1 MFRGIETPAFQT
13 LKPRFLWRNR
23 DPESSPVSGWGA
35 QLQKQHCKW
44 KTMATKTLA
53 IDVPDENS
61 QPGDTGDSGSYTG
74 ENIRILEG
82 LEAVR
87 LRPAMYIGS
96 TGEMGLHHLVYEV
109 VDNSVDEALAGY
121 CKKIDVVIHV
131 DNSITVVDD
140 GRGIPVDLMPVGN
153 GKMMPAVQVVLT
165 KLHAGGKF
173 DASTYKVSGGL
184 HGVGVSC
191 VNALSQEFN
200 VEIWRDG
207 HTWEMDF
214 SAGAP
219 VSDLRKAGTSRRRGT
234 KVHFLPD
241 KTIFAATEFNYD
253 TLAQR
258 LREMAFLNKGLE
270 ITLTDER
277 TADAKTGEARRAEFR
292 YAGGIA
298 EFVKHLNR
306 GKTVLHDKPIMME
319 AMRDGVEIEIA
330 LQYNDS
336 YSETVF
342 SFANNINTVD
352 GGTHLS
358 GFRTSL
364 TRTINAIGQQ
374 LGLFKDLKE
383 NLSGDDVREG
393 LVAVVSVKL
402 PQPQF
407 EGQTKGKLNSDIAGT
422 VQAFVNERLG
432 AFLEQNPPIAKRI
445 INKAIEAARAREA
458 ARKARDLTRRK
469 GALDG
474 GGLPGKLADC
484 SERNPDRCELY
495 LVEGESAGG
504 TAKQGR
510 DRRFQAILP
519 LKGKILNVE
528 KARYDKMLGHEEI
541 RAMITAL
548 GCGIGKDDF
557 DATKI
562 RYGKIILMTDADVDG
577 SHIRTL
583 LLTFFFRHM
592 TELIKRDNIYIAQP
606 PLYKIKKGRFE
617 QYIKDDREFVKVM
630 VNRASE
636 GMVVRHGEAASKI
649 AGADLTR
656 FMATLNEY
664 LGFVEKVDK
673 RIRNEKL
680 TELLARA
687 ELIHRADFASKE
699 ESDVPPKL
707 AQLHGE
713 LSGLAD
719 EFQFKVGEP
728 LEDEEHHTW
737 SICFTDAQGAT
748 RCIDW
753 TLCSSPEFRQM
764 MAKYT
769 LIKEFLEPPF
779 LIEYA
784 QKSAAVEAAEATDE
798 AEAEPAEV
806 EAQAETKQSRRN
818 SKISRDPVEKA
829 TARELFAYIVEQGKK
844 DYQVQR
850 YKGLGEMTSTQL
862 WETTMDPERRTLLRV
877 KLEDIAETDAIF
889 TTLMGEDVE
898 ARRKFIEDNAL
909 DVKNLDI

>member
-1 MFRGIETPAFQT
+1 
-13 LKPRFLWRNR
+13 
-23 DPESSPVSGWGA
+23 
-35 QLQKQHCKW
+35 
-44 KTMATKTLA
+44 MATE
-53 IDVPDENS
+53 VP
-61 QPGDTGDSGSYTG
+61 PGDNGGNGNGNNGSYTG
-74 ENIRILEG
+74 ENIKILEG

-96 TGEMGLHHLVYEV
+96 TGDMGLHHLVYEV

-121 CKKIDVVIHV
+121 ARRVEVTIHV

-140 GRGIPVDLMPVGN
+140 GRGIPVDMMDTPD
-153 GKMMPAVQVVLT
+153 GKRMPAVQVVLT

-173 DASTYKVSGGL
+173 DASNYKVSGGL

-214 SAGAP
+214 SCGAP
-219 VSDLRKAGTSRRRGT
+219 TSELRQAGTSKRRGT
-234 KVHFLPD
+234 RIHFLPD
-241 KTIFAATEFNYD
+241 KSIFTATEFNYD

-258 LREMAFLNKGLE
+258 LRELAFLNKGLE

-277 TADAKTGEARRAEFR
+277 TADVKTGEAKRTEFK

-306 GKTVLHDKPIMME
+306 GKQVLHDKPIVME
-319 AMRDGVEIEIA
+319 ALRDGVDIDIA

-336 YSETVF
+336 YSESVF

-352 GGTHLS
+352 GGSHLS

-364 TRTINAIGQQ
+364 TRTINAIGQS

-407 EGQTKGKLNSDIAGT
+407 EGQTKGKLNSDIAGI

-432 AFLEQNPPIAKRI
+432 MFLEQNPPVAKKI

-557 DATKI
+557 DASKI

-617 QYIKDDREFVKVM
+617 QYIKDDRELVKVM
-630 VNRASE
+630 IQRAGE
-636 GMVVRHGEAASKI
+636 GTVIRHGESASKI
-649 AGADLTR
+649 EGADRVR
-656 FMATLNEY
+656 FMSSLGEY
-664 LGFVEKVDK
+664 LSFVERVDK

-680 TELLARA
+680 VELLART
-687 ELIHRADFASKE
+687 ELTHRSDFSSTTGSE
-699 ESDVPPKL
+699 VPEKL
-707 AQLHGE
+707 AILFGQLSE
-713 LSGLAD
+713 LAD
-719 EFQFKVGEP
+719 EFQIKVSSP
-728 LEDEEHHTW
+728 AEDEEHHTW
-737 SICFTDAQGAT
+737 SISFKDVQGQE
-748 RCIDW
+748 RHINW
-753 TLCSSPEFRQM
+753 TLASSPEFRQM
-764 MAKYT
+764 MSKYSQ
-769 LIKEFLEPPF
+769 IKDYLEPPF
-779 LIEYA
+779 LIEYVT
-784 QKSAAVEAAEATDE
+784 KGDAVEAAVDDLDPAEIETGADAALDADE
-798 AEAEPAEV
+798 AKSEAKA
-806 EAQAETKQSRRN
+806 TRR
-818 SKISRDPVEKA
+818 SARAPREPVEKA
-829 TARELFAYIVEQGKK
+829 TAREFFHYIVEQGKK
-844 DYQVQR
+844 DYTVQR
-850 YKGLGEMTSTQL
+850 YKGLGEMTATQL
-862 WETTMDPERRTLLRV
+862 WETTMDPEHRTLLQV
-877 KLEDIAETDAIF
+877 KLEDIAECETIF

>member
-1 MFRGIETPAFQT
+1 
-13 LKPRFLWRNR
+13 
-23 DPESSPVSGWGA
+23 
-35 QLQKQHCKW
+35 
-44 KTMATKTLA
+44 MATEVLGSTSLNGA
-53 IDVPDENS
+53 SD
-61 QPGDTGDSGSYTG
+61 SYTG
-74 ENIRILEG
+74 DNIKVLEG

-96 TGEMGLHHLVYEV
+96 TGDMGLHHLVYEV

-121 CKKIDVVIHV
+121 AKKIDAVIHV

-140 GRGIPVDLMPVGN
+140 GRGIPVDMKTLPSGEKMPT
-153 GKMMPAVQVVLT
+153 VQVVLT

-173 DASTYKVSGGL
+173 DSSTYKVSGGL

-214 SAGAP
+214 SCGAP
-219 VSDLRKAGTSRRRGT
+219 TSDLRKTGTTKKRGT

-241 KTIFAATEFNYD
+241 KTIFTATEFNYD

-277 TADAKTGEARRAEFR
+277 TADPKTGEARRAEFR

-306 GKTVLHDKPIMME
+306 GKSVLHDKPIVME
-319 AMRDGVEIEIA
+319 ASRDGVEIDIA

-358 GFRTSL
+358 GFRAAL
-364 TRTINAIGQQ
+364 TRTINYIGQQ
-374 LGLFKDLKE
+374 MGLFKDMKE
-383 NLSGDDVREG
+383 SLSGDDVREG

-432 AFLEQNPPIAKRI
+432 MYLEQNPPVARRV

-469 GALDG
+469 GAIDG

-484 SERNPDRCELY
+484 SERNPERCELY

-510 DRRFQAILP
+510 DRKFQAILP

-548 GCGIGKDDF
+548 GCGIGKEDF
-557 DATKI
+557 DPSKL

-592 TELIKRDNIYIAQP
+592 TELIKRDHVYIAQP

-630 VNRASE
+630 VKRAAE
-636 GMVVRHGEAASKI
+636 GMIVRHGEVASRI
-649 AGADLTR
+649 EGADLNR
-656 FMATLNEY
+656 FMGTLNEY
-664 LGFVEKVDK
+664 LGFAEKVDK

-680 TELLARA
+680 TEMLARA
-687 ELIHRADFASKE
+687 ELTHRADFS
-699 ESDVPPKL
+699 PKNGDGAPEKIAAL
-707 AQLHGE
+707 HAQLVE
-713 LSGLAD
+713 RAD
-719 EFQFKVGEP
+719 EFQIKVAKP
-728 LEDEEHHTW
+728 VEDDEHHTW
-737 SICFTDAQGAT
+737 SISFTDAQGAE
-748 RCIDW
+748 RHIDW
-753 TLCSSPEFRQM
+753 TLASSPEFRQM
-764 MAKYT
+764 MSKYS

-779 LIEYA
+779 LVEFA
-784 QKSAAVEAAEATDE
+784 TKPAASAEDEEETEGAAAK
-798 AEAEPAEV
+798 AEV
-806 EAQAETKQSRRN
+806 KAPIRGARIPRE
-818 SKISRDPVEKA
+818 PVEKQ

-850 YKGLGEMTSTQL
+850 YKGLGEMTAGQL
-862 WETTMDPERRTLLRV
+862 WETTMDPERRTLLTV
-877 KLEDIAETDAIF
+877 KLEDIAETETIF

-898 ARRKFIEDNAL
+898 SRRKFIEDNAL

>member
-1 MFRGIETPAFQT
+1 
-13 LKPRFLWRNR
+13 
-23 DPESSPVSGWGA
+23 
-35 QLQKQHCKW
+35 
-44 KTMATKTLA
+44 MATE
-53 IDVPDENS
+53 DVNGTPNH
-61 QPGDTGDSGSYTG
+61 GDNDSYTG
-74 ENIRILEG
+74 ESIRILEG

-109 VDNSVDEALAGY
+109 VDNSVDECLAGY
-121 CKKIDVVIHV
+121 ATKIDVIIHV
-131 DNSITVVDD
+131 DNSVTVIDD
-140 GRGIPVDLMPVGN
+140 GRGIPVDMMPLAN
-153 GKMMPAVQVVLT
+153 GEQMPAVQVVLT

-173 DASTYKVSGGL
+173 DASNYKVSGGL

-207 HTWEMDF
+207 HTWEQDY
-214 SAGAP
+214 SCGDP
-219 VSDLRKAGTSRRRGT
+219 VSELRQLGTSKRRGT
-234 KVHFLPD
+234 KIHFLPD
-241 KTIFAATEFNYD
+241 KSIFTATEFNYD

-277 TADAKTGEARRAEFR
+277 TADPKTGNARTAVFR

-306 GKTVLHDKPIMME
+306 GKTVLHEKPIVME
-319 AMRDGVEIEIA
+319 AMRDNVEIDIA

-402 PQPQF
+402 SQPQF

-432 AFLEQNPPIAKRI
+432 MFLEQNPPIAKRI
-445 INKAIEAARAREA
+445 INKAIEASRAREA
-458 ARKARDLTRRK
+458 ARKARVLRGRQ

-484 SERNPDRCELY
+484 SERNPERCELY

-557 DATKI
+557 DPSKI

-606 PLYKIKKGRFE
+606 PLFKIKKGRYE
-617 QYIKDDREFVKVM
+617 QYIKDEREFVKVM

-636 GMVVRHGEAASKI
+636 GMIVRHGEAASRI
-649 AGADLTR
+649 EGADLTR

-687 ELIHRADFASKE
+687 ELIHRADFASQSASE
-699 ESDVPPKL
+699 VPPKL
-707 AQLHGE
+707 LQLHAE
-713 LSGLAD
+713 LLELA
-719 EFQFKVGEP
+719 EAFQFKVHDP
-728 LEDEEHHTW
+728 VEDEEHHTW
-737 SICFTDAQGAT
+737 SICFTDEQGAT

-784 QKSAAVEAAEATDE
+784 VKAAAAVNATEAAADDAEG
-798 AEAEPAEV
+798 AEAEGA
-806 EAQAETKQSRRN
+806 EAQAEAKSARR
-818 SKISRDPVEKA
+818 SARIPREPVEKQ

-844 DYQVQR
+844 EYSVQR
-850 YKGLGEMTSTQL
+850 YKGLGEMTATQL
-862 WETTMDPERRTLLRV
+862 WETTMDPEHRTLLQV
-877 KLEDIAETDAIF
+877 KLEDLVETNEIF

-898 ARRKFIEDNAL
+898 KRRKFIEDNAL

>member
-1 MFRGIETPAFQT
+1 
-13 LKPRFLWRNR
+13 
-23 DPESSPVSGWGA
+23 
-35 QLQKQHCKW
+35 
-44 KTMATKTLA
+44 MATLPPEKTALPE
-53 IDVPDENS
+53 DNG
-61 QPGDTGDSGSYTG
+61 QYTG
-74 ENIRILEG
+74 ENIKILEG

-121 CKKIDVVIHV
+121 AKKIDAIIHV
-131 DNSITVVDD
+131 DNSITVIDD
-140 GRGIPVDLMPVGN
+140 GRGIPVDMKTLPNGERMPT
-153 GKMMPAVQVVLT
+153 VQVVLT

-173 DASTYKVSGGL
+173 DSSTYKVSGGL

-214 SAGAP
+214 SCGDP
-219 VSDLRKAGTSRRRGT
+219 TSELRKTGTSKKRGT

-241 KTIFAATEFNYD
+241 KSIFATTEYNYD

-258 LREMAFLNKGLE
+258 LRELAFLNKGLE

-277 TADAKTGEARRAEFR
+277 TVDPKTGDSKRAEFR
-292 YAGGIA
+292 YVGGIA

-306 GKTVLHDKPIMME
+306 GKSVLNDKPIVME
-319 AMRDGVEIEIA
+319 AQRDNVEIEIA

-374 LGLFKDLKE
+374 LGLFKDVKE

-407 EGQTKGKLNSDIAGT
+407 EGQTKGKLNSDIAGI

-432 AFLEQNPPIAKRI
+432 MFLEQNPPVARKI

-548 GCGIGKDDF
+548 GTGIGKDDF
-557 DATKI
+557 DPAKL

-617 QYIKDDREFVKVM
+617 QYIKDDRDFVKVM
-630 VNRASE
+630 VKRAAE
-636 GMVVRHGEAASKI
+636 GMIVRHGENASHI
-649 AGADLTR
+649 EGAELTR
-656 FMATLNEY
+656 FMGFLNEY

-673 RIRNEKL
+673 RIRNERL

-687 ELIHRADFASKE
+687 ELTHRADFTSKTG
-699 ESDVPPKL
+699 SDVPAKI
-707 AQLHGE
+707 AQLHKQLVE
-713 LSGLAD
+713 LAD
-719 EFQFKVGEP
+719 EFQIKVQEP
-728 LEDEEHHTW
+728 VEDEEHHTW
-737 SICFTDAQGAT
+737 SICYTDAQGAS

-753 TLCSSPEFRQM
+753 TLASSPEFRQM
-764 MAKYT
+764 MAKYSQ
-769 LIKEFLEPPF
+769 ISQYLEPPF

-784 QKSAAVEAAEATDE
+784 AKGTQEPAAEEPEGTEFEEGE
-798 AEAEPAEV
+798 APAEV
-806 EAQAETKQSRRN
+806 KAEAKAARRASRILRE
-818 SKISRDPVEKA
+818 PVEKS

-850 YKGLGEMTSTQL
+850 YKGLGEMTSPQL
-862 WETTMDPERRTLLRV
+862 WETTMDPERRTLLQV
-877 KLEDIAETDAIF
+877 KLEDIAETETIF

-898 ARRKFIEDNAL
+898 SRRKFIEDNAL

>member
-1 MFRGIETPAFQT
+1 
-13 LKPRFLWRNR
+13 
-23 DPESSPVSGWGA
+23 
-35 QLQKQHCKW
+35 
-44 KTMATKTLA
+44 MATKEVAPTHES
-53 IDVPDENS
+53 ISTDVKAGKASGPTPMPAATTS
-61 QPGDTGDSGSYTG
+61 APGNGEAAGGVANNGGSYTG
-74 ENIRILEG
+74 ENIKVLEG

-121 CKKIDVVIHV
+121 ATKIEVTIHD

-140 GRGIPVDLMPVGN
+140 GRGIPIDEMTLDN
-153 GKMMPAVQVVLT
+153 SEKMPAVQVVLT

-173 DASTYKVSGGL
+173 DTSTYKVSGGL
-184 HGVGVSC
+184 HGVGVSV
-191 VNALSQEFN
+191 VNALSAELE
-200 VEIWRDG
+200 VEIWRPEKPG
-207 HTWEMDF
+207 EASHTFEQTYAKGIPT
-214 SAGAP
+214 SK
-219 VSDLRKAGTSRRRGT
+219 LKQTGTSKRRGT

-241 KTIFAATEFNYD
+241 KTIFATIEYNYD

-258 LREMAFLNKGLE
+258 LRELAFLNKGLT

-277 TADAKTGEARRAEFR
+277 TIDPKTGEAKRAEFK

-298 EFVKHLNR
+298 EFIRHLNR
-306 GKTVLHDKPIMME
+306 GKSVLHDKPIVME
-319 AMRDGVEIEIA
+319 GLRDGVDMEIA
-330 LQYNDS
+330 LQYNDG

-342 SFANNINTVD
+342 CFANNINTVD

-358 GFRTSL
+358 GFRTAL
-364 TRTINAIGQQ
+364 TRTVNYIGQQ
-374 LGLFKDLKE
+374 LGLFKDVKE
-383 NLSGDDVREG
+383 NLTGDDVREG
-393 LVAVVSVKL
+393 LVAVISVKL

-422 VQAFVNERLG
+422 VQALVNERLG
-432 AFLEQNPPIAKRI
+432 GYLETNPPVAKKI

-484 SERNPDRCELY
+484 SERDPQRCELY

-548 GCGIGKDDF
+548 GTGIGTEDF
-557 DATKI
+557 DAMKL
-562 RYGKIILMTDADVDG
+562 RYGKVILMTDADVDG

-592 TELIKRDNIYIAQP
+592 QELIKRSHVYIAQP
-606 PLYKIKKGRFE
+606 PLYKIKKGKFE
-617 QYIKDDREFVKVM
+617 QYIKDDRDFVRVM
-630 VNRASE
+630 VKRAAE
-636 GMVVRHGEAASKI
+636 GMIIRYGEGAAKLE
-649 AGADLTR
+649 GAALTK
-656 FMATLNEY
+656 FMTQLNEY
-664 LGFVEKVDK
+664 LGFFDKVNT
-673 RIRNEKL
+673 RLRNEEV
-680 TELLARA
+680 TNLLAAA
-687 ELIHRADFASKE
+687 ELTKRVDFESRTKLEGLHKE
-699 ESDVPPKL
+699 LEKI
-707 AQLHGE
+707 AKKY
-713 LSGLAD
+713 
-719 EFQFKVGEP
+719 QFKGLQKPVQ
-728 LEDEEHHTW
+728 DEEHQTW
-737 SICFTDAQGAT
+737 SLCFTDAQGAE
-748 RCIDW
+748 RRIDW
-753 TLCSSPEFRQM
+753 LLASTPEYRQM
-764 MAKYT
+764 MAKHGQIRD
-769 LIKEFLEPPF
+769 LLEPPF
-779 LIEYA
+779 VVEYA
-784 QKSAAVEAAEATDE
+784 GKAAATAGAGTTDAEETEGEATGE
-798 AEAEPAEV
+798 AEAGKPAPKRTGKANLE
-806 EAQAETKQSRRN
+806 
-818 SKISRDPVEKA
+818 PVEKQ
-829 TARELFAYIVEQGKK
+829 TPRELFEYVIEQGRR

-850 YKGLGEMTSTQL
+850 YKGLGEMTASQL
-862 WETTMDPERRTLLRV
+862 WETTMDPERRTLLEV
-877 KLEDIAETDAIF
+877 KLEDIAETETIF

>member
-1 MFRGIETPAFQT
+1 
-13 LKPRFLWRNR
+13 
-23 DPESSPVSGWGA
+23 
-35 QLQKQHCKW
+35 
-44 KTMATKTLA
+44 MATQAPDKTPL
-53 IDVPDENS
+53 
-61 QPGDTGDSGSYTG
+61 PGDQADSGSYTG
-74 ENIRILEG
+74 ENIKILEG

-121 CKKIDVVIHV
+121 AKKIEVVIHV

-140 GRGIPVDLMPVGN
+140 GRGIPVDMMAVGN
-153 GKMMPAVQVVLT
+153 GEMMPAVQVVLT

-214 SAGAP
+214 SCGLP
-219 VSDLRKAGTSRRRGT
+219 VSELRQAGTSKRRGT

-241 KTIFAATEFNYD
+241 RSIFAVTEYNYD

-258 LREMAFLNKGLE
+258 LRELAFLNKGLE

-277 TADAKTGEARRAEFR
+277 TSDPKTGESKRTEFR

-298 EFVKHLNR
+298 EFVKHINR
-306 GKTVLHDKPIMME
+306 GKQVLHDKPIVIE
-319 AMRDGVEIEIA
+319 AARDGVEIDIA

-358 GFRTSL
+358 GFRTAL
-364 TRTINAIGQQ
+364 TRTINAIGQS
-374 LGLFKDLKE
+374 LGLFKDMKE

-407 EGQTKGKLNSDIAGT
+407 EGQTKGKLNSDIAGI

-432 AFLEQNPPIAKRI
+432 MFLEQNPPVAKRI
-445 INKAIEAARAREA
+445 INKAIDAARAREA

-484 SERNPDRCELY
+484 SERNPERCELY

-557 DATKI
+557 DPAKL
-562 RYGKIILMTDADVDG
+562 RYSKIILMTDADVDG

-617 QYIKDDREFVKVM
+617 QYIKDDRDFVKVM

-636 GMVVRHGEAASKI
+636 GIVVRHGEAASRI
-649 AGADLTR
+649 EGADLTR
-656 FMATLNEY
+656 FMATLNDY

-687 ELIHRADFASKE
+687 ELTHRSDFSSKAE
-699 ESDVPPKL
+699 GDVPAKL
-707 AQLHGE
+707 AALHAQLADR
-713 LSGLAD
+713 AD
-719 EFQFKVGEP
+719 EFQFKLTDPV
-728 LEDEEHHTW
+728 EDEEHHTW
-737 SICFTDAQGAT
+737 SICFTDSQGAT
-748 RCIDW
+748 RFIDW
-753 TLCSSPEFRQM
+753 TLVSSPEFRQM

-769 LIKEFLEPPF
+769 LIKEYLEPPF
-779 LIEYA
+779 LIEFA
-784 QKSAAVEAAEATDE
+784 GKAAAAETSADE
-798 AEAEPAEV
+798 EGEEAD
-806 EAQAETKQSRRN
+806 AQAEARPARRPSRIPRE
-818 SKISRDPVEKA
+818 PVEKQ

-862 WETTMDPERRTLLRV
+862 WETTMDPDRRTLLSV
-877 KLEDIAETDAIF
+877 KLEDIAETERIF

-898 ARRKFIEDNAL
+898 SRRKFIEDNAL

>member
-1 MFRGIETPAFQT
+1 MSTNNLFDDSSSGATPA
-13 LKPRFLWRNR
+13 N
-23 DPESSPVSGWGA
+23 G
-35 QLQKQHCKW
+35 
-44 KTMATKTLA
+44 
-53 IDVPDENS
+53 
-61 QPGDTGDSGSYTG
+61 GSYTG
-74 ENIRILEG
+74 DNIKILEG

-121 CKKIDVVIHV
+121 ASRVEVTIHL
-131 DNSITVVDD
+131 DNSITVIDD
-140 GRGIPVDLMPVGN
+140 GRGIPVDMMDVGN
-153 GKMMPAVQVVLT
+153 GKQMPAVQVVLT

-191 VNALSQEFN
+191 VNALSQELN

-207 HTWEMDF
+207 YTYEQDY
-214 SAGAP
+214 SCGDP
-219 VSDLRKAGTSRRRGT
+219 TSPLRQTGTSKRRGT

-241 KTIFAATEFNYD
+241 KSIFTATEFNYD

-258 LREMAFLNKGLE
+258 LRELAFLNKGLQ

-277 TADAKTGEARRAEFR
+277 TVDAKTGEAKRTEFR
-292 YAGGIA
+292 YAGGIS
-298 EFVKHLNR
+298 EFIKHLNK
-306 GKTVLHDKPIMME
+306 GKALLHEKPIAME
-319 AMRDGVEIEIA
+319 ATRDGVEIDIA
-330 LQYNDS
+330 LQYNDG
-336 YSETVF
+336 YSESVF

-358 GFRTSL
+358 GFRTAL
-364 TRTINAIGQQ
+364 TRTINSAGQQ
-374 LGLFKDLKE
+374 MGLFKDVKE

-432 AFLEQNPPIAKRI
+432 MFFEQNPPIAKRI

-510 DRRFQAILP
+510 DRKFQAILP

-557 DATKI
+557 DPAKL
-562 RYGKIILMTDADVDG
+562 RYGKLILMTDADVDG

-592 TELIKRDNIYIAQP
+592 TELIKRGHVYIAQP
-606 PLYKIKKGRFE
+606 PLYRIKKGKFE
-617 QYIKDDREFVKVM
+617 QYIKDDREYVSVM
-630 VNRASE
+630 VKRASD
-636 GMVVRHGEAASKI
+636 GMVIRYGKDGGRLEGAA
-649 AGADLTR
+649 LTKY
-656 FMATLNEY
+656 MGQLNDY
-664 LGFVEKVDK
+664 LGFFDKVQK
-673 RIRNEKL
+673 RLRNDDV
-680 TELLARA
+680 TQAFA
-687 ELIHRADFASKE
+687 ELFAHEGKDSVRRVDFETPAKVE
-699 ESDVPPKL
+699 AMRERLVGMQKTY
-707 AQLHGE
+707 
-713 LSGLAD
+713 
-719 EFQFKVGEP
+719 QFKNVGDVVM
-728 LEDEEHHTW
+728 DEEHR
-737 SICFTDAQGAT
+737 SYSVSYTDAQGAVRT
-748 RCIDW
+748 IDW
-753 TLCSSPEFRQM
+753 ALASAPESRQM
-764 MAKYT
+764 LAKHAQIREQ
-769 LIKEFLEPPF
+769 LVAPF
-779 LIEYA
+779 FIEYA
-784 QKSAAVEAAEATDE
+784 TKSKAEAAAEAADE
-798 AEAEPAEV
+798 AEEIASEEGVAETAAAPGTV
-806 EAQAETKQSRRN
+806 AETKAAKRSN
-818 SKISRDPVEKA
+818 KASHDPVEKK
-829 TARELFAYIVEQGKK
+829 TAREVFEYVIEQGRKE
-844 DYQVQR
+844 YQVQR
-850 YKGLGEMTSTQL
+850 YKGLGEMTAPQL
-862 WETTMDPERRTLLRV
+862 WETTMDPERRTLLQV
-877 KLEDIAETDAIF
+877 KLEDIAACEEIF

-898 ARRKFIEDNAL
+898 SRRKFIEENAL